1 MLSVV
6 LLSALAASADVK
18 ISLSDLVFKANETKE
33 VSITLEND
41 DYVLTG
47 IGGDII
53 FPKGF
58 TFVNLNT
65 NPKVAGVYVQKT
77 NRCPAAWSVLSSTA
91 NENQKLVRTDGRS
104 VLRLSAL
111 QSSNN
116 VKKAI
121 AAGKG
126 AVFTFK
132 VTAPADWDPTNDDKV
147 EFSKFSVSGIGEANE
162 SKIFN
167 KEVKMLNS
175 NKRASFSAE
184 NISVTPNHEATVT
197 VSMDNSENMGL
208 TALQCDITLP
218 EGLTFVENEEGDV
231 CIPAD
236 RLHASSH
243 NITAPTNET
252 KDKLRAIIQSD
263 TNLPIQGTNGALF
276 TFNVTCKDDFK
287 TGEIEI
293 SGIKGAFI
301 SGELFDKFDESEI
314 KITVTNPDV
323 EANAEADEALKALE
337 GKVANTIKAFGEYAD
352 TVQTVLKEQKEALE
366 KKLADVKEAAKVSKE
381 KGTAAAD
388 LETLKAAIAETEAM
402 ATKLIEDADKTKKE
416 IEDKAAAEKA
426 NADQYGQDTLAVAN
440 AEKALSD
447 AIAGMAEYDESV
459 KAAFAEA
466 QTAAKAALTAAKDAV
481 KKSFEA
487 GTAVADKEA
496 NAALVAAVNEAAAK
510 MATEA
515 KAAQE
520 KFLADKAAAEA
531 NAAQY
536 AKDSTALANVQK
548 ALDDAVAGMAEY
560 DESVK
565 TAMQGAI
572 ATAQA
577 EINVAKVQIEASFA
591 AATSVADATK
601 NAALVEKAQA
611 VVAKVASD
619 AKAAQDKFL
628 ADKDAKALEA
638 AYAQATAVV
647 TDLNKAL
654 ATAQKTI
661 ATECAD
667 VKDSEAVVAAA
678 AAVKAQITALSEA
691 IEAAKADR
699 SLTTTIETVLAPK
712 AEIETAI
719 AKMVED
725 AKAAQKVVDD
735 KKAAL
740 DAAYAYAQQEL
751 ASLKTSFATAQE
763 TIAKECADVKNS
775 DAVVAAAA
783 AIEAQIAAAAEAVEA
798 AKADGS
804 LVNKKDE
811 LVAKKA
817 EVEAAI
823 AKMVEDAKAA
833 QKDFEAQ
840 KALDA
845 AYAQAQELLNGL
857 NQKLA
862 NAQDAINTFCPDV
875 KDGETVTAAVD
886 AVKAQIA
893 AAAEA
898 IEAAK
903 ADGTLID
910 KKDEL
915 LSKKTEIEA
924 AISQLPAIAQKA
936 QKDFEAQKAL
946 DAAYAQATAVL
957 NSLNQKLANAMEAI
971 NEFCPDVKDSSLVVD
986 GKAAIEAQIAT
997 LSDAIEAAKA
1007 DGSLTAEI
1015 VNILTPK
1022 TAIETAIDQ
1031 LKADAKKAQ
1040 HDIDTAIEGVEGSE
1054 NISKIYTL
1062 SGKEVSRAEKGQ
1074 VYIIRYVNGSTK
1086 KVMVK

>member
-1 MLSVV
+1 MNMLKTTHKILTALIVLFMATSAAVAQNVKFSLGNLVLVPGKETVV
-6 LLSALAASADVK
+6 SLELENDVK
-18 ISLSDLVFKANETKE
+18 IPQGAIFADIFMPEGVTFVKNLSTDSYVERTSRVSDAASVMASTKK
-33 VSITLEND
+33 END
-41 DYVLTG
+41 DL
-47 IGGDII
+47 
-53 FPKGF
+53 
-58 TFVNLNT
+58 
-65 NPKVAGVYVQKT
+65 A
-77 NRCPAAWSVLSSTA
+77 
-91 NENQKLVRTDGRS
+91 ENQLR
-104 VLRLSAL
+104 VLILDMD
-111 QSSNN
+111 NEME
-116 VKKAI
+116 
-121 AAGKG
+121 AGEG
-126 AVFTFK
+126 AVLTFK
-132 VTAPADWDPTNDDKV
+132 VKTDVNAQFPINAVAEIKDASAGRYKFPDTKFSISDGTFVGTVTAPDFTITP
-147 EFSKFSVSGIGEANE
+147 SKEA
-162 SKIFN
+162 
-167 KEVKMLNS
+167 V
-175 NKRASFSAE
+175 
-184 NISVTPNHEATVT
+184 VT
-197 VSMDNSENMGL
+197 VNMTNNL
-208 TALQCDITLP
+208 PVCSFQTTITLP
-218 EGLTFVENEEGDV
+218 EGLSFVEETRTNSKGEEEKYCFTLANRVATSHQTIENVTGSTAKVMVVSKSLFEPVDMLGSAGPLFSFKV
-231 CIPAD
+231 KAD
-236 RLHASSH
+236 QALTAESVIKLTETFASS
-243 NITAPTNET
+243 IDA
-252 KDKLRAIIQSD
+252 KLYNFAKLS
-263 TNLPIQGTNGALF
+263 
-276 TFNVTCKDDFK
+276 
-287 TGEIEI
+287 
-293 SGIKGAFI
+293 IK
-301 SGELFDKFDESEI
+301 
-314 KITVTNPDV
+314 VTNPDAD
-323 EANAEADEALKALE
+323 ANKEADAALKALDQ
-337 GKVANTIKAFGEYAD
+337 KVAETLTAFGEYAD
-352 TVQTVLKEQKEALE
+352 TVQTVLKEQKDALV
-366 KKLADVKEAAKVSKE
+366 KKLADVNEAAKTSKD

-426 NADQYGQDTLAVAN
+426 NAEQYAQDTLAVAA
-440 AEKALSD
+440 AEKALSE
-447 AIAGMAEYDESV
+447 AVAGMAEYDESV

-466 QTAAKAALTAAKDAV
+466 KTAAEAALATAKDAAE
-481 KKSFEA
+481 KSYKA
-487 GTAVADKEA
+487 GTSVADKDA
-496 NAALVAAVNEAAAK
+496 NAALVAAVNEAATKLA
-510 MATEA
+510 AES

-536 AKDSTALANVQK
+536 ANDSTALATVQK
-548 ALDDAVAGMAEY
+548 ALDEAVAGMAEY

-591 AATSVADATK
+591 AATSVADAAK
-601 NAALVEKAQA
+601 NAALVEKAKA

-619 AKAAQDKFL
+619 AKAAQDKFI
-628 ADKDAKALEA
+628 ADRDAKALEA
-638 AYAQATAVV
+638 AYTQATAVV
-647 TDLNKAL
+647 ADLNKAF
-654 ATAQKTI
+654 ATAQKTV

-667 VKDSEAVVAAA
+667 VKDSETVVAAT

-691 IEAAKADR
+691 VEAAKADG

-712 AEIETAI
+712 AEIEAAI
-719 AKMVED
+719 TKMVED

-751 ASLKTSFATAQE
+751 ASLKSSFATAQE
-763 TIAKECADVKNS
+763 TIAKECADVKDS
-775 DAVVAAAA
+775 ESVVAAAT
-783 AIEAQIAAAAEAVEA
+783 AIEAQITSAAEAIEA

-804 LVNKKDE
+804 LVNKGDE

-823 AKMVEDAKAA
+823 TKMVEDAKAA

-862 NAQDAINTFCPDV
+862 AAQDAINTFCPDV
-875 KDGETVTAAVD
+875 KDGETVTAAVA
-886 AVKAQIA
+886 AVKAQITA
-893 AAAEA
+893 LSEA
-898 IEAAK
+898 VEAAK
-903 ADGTLID
+903 ADGSLIE

-915 LSKKTEIEA
+915 LSKKAEVEE

-936 QKDFEAQKAL
+936 QKDFEAQQAL
-946 DAAYAQATAVL
+946 DAAYAQATAVV
-957 NSLNQKLANAMEAI
+957 NSLNQKLATAMEAI
-971 NEFCPDVKDSSLVVD
+971 DEFCPDVKDSSLVVD
-986 GKAAIEAQIAT
+986 GKAAIEAQIAS
-997 LSDAIEAAKA
+997 LSEAIETAKA

-1015 VNILTPK
+1015 VNILAPK

>member
-1 MLSVV
+1 MKHFNTIQRTFTMLGVV

-18 ISLSDLVFKANETKE
+18 VSLGDLVFKANETKE

-41 DYVLTG
+41 DYVLTA

-65 NPKVAGVYVQKT
+65 NLNVAGVYVQKT

-91 NENQKLVRTDGRS
+91 KENKNLAPEKYDGRS

-111 QSSNN
+111 QSSDN

-132 VTAPADWDPTNDDKV
+132 VTAPADWNPNNTDFV
-147 EFSKFSVSGIGEANE
+147 ELQKFSVSGIGENKKSETFNE
-162 SKIFN
+162 QVS
-167 KEVKMLNS
+167 MLNS
-175 NKRASFSAE
+175 NMRAAFSAE
-184 NISVTPNHEATVT
+184 DISVTPNHEATVT
-197 VSMDNSENMGL
+197 VSMDNSEGIGL
-208 TALQCDITLP
+208 TALQYIIALP
-218 EGLTFVENEEGDV
+218 EGLTFAENEEGDICV
-231 CIPAD
+231 TAD

-243 NITAPTNET
+243 RITSNLSGNVL
-252 KDKLRAIIQSD
+252 KAIIESD
-263 TNLPIQGTNGALF
+263 TNLPIQGTTGALF
-276 TFNVTCKDDFK
+276 TFNVKCDENFNE
-287 TGEIEI
+287 GEIKI
-293 SGIKGAFI
+293 TDIKGAFLNGV
-301 SGELFDKFDESEI
+301 SFNNFDTMEPI
-314 KITVTNPDV
+314 KVTNPDV
-323 EANAEADEALKALE
+323 KANKEADEALKALDQ
-337 GKVANTIKAFGEYAD
+337 KVAKTLTAFGEYAD

-366 KKLADVKEAAKVSKE
+366 KKLADVKEAAKASKD

-426 NADQYGQDTLAVAN
+426 NAEQYAQDTLAVAS
-440 AEKALSD
+440 AEKALSE
-447 AIAGMAEYDESV
+447 AVAGMAEYDESV

-466 QTAAKAALTAAKDAV
+466 KTAAEAALATAKDATE
-481 KKSFEA
+481 KSYKA
-487 GTAVADKEA
+487 GTSVADKDA
-496 NAALVAAVNEAAAK
+496 NAALVAAVNEAATKLA
-510 MATEA
+510 AEA

-536 AKDSTALANVQK
+536 ANDSTALATVQK
-548 ALDDAVAGMAEY
+548 TLEEAVAGMAEY

-591 AATSVADATK
+591 AATSVADAAK
-601 NAALVEKAQA
+601 NAALVEKAKA

-619 AKAAQDKFL
+619 AKAAQDKFI
-628 ADKDAKALEA
+628 ADRDAKALEA
-638 AYAQATAVV
+638 AYTQATAVV
-647 TDLNKAL
+647 ADLNKAF
-654 ATAQKTI
+654 ATAQKTV

-667 VKDSEAVVAAA
+667 VKDSETVVAAT

-691 IEAAKADR
+691 VEAAKADG

-712 AEIETAI
+712 AEIEAAI
-719 AKMVED
+719 TKMVED
-725 AKAAQKVVDD
+725 AK
-735 KKAAL
+735 
-740 DAAYAYAQQEL
+740 
-751 ASLKTSFATAQE
+751 T
-763 TIAKECADVKNS
+763 
-775 DAVVAAAA
+775 
-783 AIEAQIAAAAEAVEA
+783 
-798 AKADGS
+798 
-804 LVNKKDE
+804 
-811 LVAKKA
+811 
-817 EVEAAI
+817 
-823 AKMVEDAKAA
+823 A

-862 NAQDAINTFCPDV
+862 AAQDAINTFCPDV
-875 KDGETVTAAVD
+875 KDGETVTAAVA

-893 AAAEA
+893 TLSEA
-898 IEAAK
+898 VEAAK
-903 ADGTLID
+903 ADGSLIE

-915 LSKKTEIEA
+915 LSKKAEVEE

-936 QKDFEAQKAL
+936 QKDFEAQQAL
-946 DAAYAQATAVL
+946 DAAYAQATAVV
-957 NSLNQKLANAMEAI
+957 NSLNQKLATAMEAI
-971 NEFCPDVKDSSLVVD
+971 DEFCPDVKDSSLVVD
-986 GKAAIEAQIAT
+986 GKAAIEAQIAS
-997 LSDAIEAAKA
+997 LSEAIETAKA

-1015 VNILTPK
+1015 VNILAPK

>member
-1 MLSVV
+1 MLGVV
-6 LLSALAASADVK
+6 LLSALVASADVK
-18 ISLSDLVFKANETKE
+18 VSLGDLVFKANETKE

-41 DYVLTG
+41 DYVLTA

-65 NPKVAGVYVQKT
+65 NPNVAGVYVQKT

-91 NENQKLVRTDGRS
+91 KENKNLAPEKYDGRS

-111 QSSNN
+111 QSSDN

-121 AAGKG
+121 SAGKG

-132 VTAPADWDPTNDDKV
+132 VTAPADWNPDNKDFV
-147 EFSKFSVSGIGEANE
+147 ELQKFSVSGIGEGKSSKTFNE
-162 SKIFN
+162 QVS
-167 KEVKMLNS
+167 MLNS
-175 NKRASFSAE
+175 NMRAAFSAE
-184 NISVTPNHEATVT
+184 DISVTPNHEATVT
-197 VSMDNSENMGL
+197 VSMDNSEGIGL
-208 TALQCDITLP
+208 TALQYVISLP
-218 EGLTFVENEEGDV
+218 EGLTFAENEEGDICV
-231 CIPAD
+231 TAD

-243 NITAPTNET
+243 RITS
-252 KDKLRAIIQSD
+252 KLSGNVLKAIIESD
-263 TNLPIQGTNGALF
+263 TNLPIQGTTGALF
-276 TFNVTCKDDFK
+276 TFNVKC
-287 TGEIEI
+287 
-293 SGIKGAFI
+293 
-301 SGELFDKFDESEI
+301 DENFNEGEI
-314 KITVTNPDV
+314 KITDIKGASFRGDSFNNFDKMEPIKVSNPDV
-323 EANAEADEALKALE
+323 KANKEADEALKALDQ
-337 GKVANTIKAFGEYAD
+337 KVAETLTAFGEYAD
-352 TVQTVLKEQKEALE
+352 IVQTVLKEQKEALE
-366 KKLADVKEAAKVSKE
+366 KKLADVKEAAKASKDN
-381 KGTAAAD
+381 GTAAAD

-426 NADQYGQDTLAVAN
+426 NAEQYAQDILAVAA
-440 AEKALSD
+440 AEKALSE
-447 AIAGMAEYDESV
+447 AVAGMAEYDESV

-466 QTAAKAALTAAKDAV
+466 KTAAEAALATAKDATE
-481 KKSFEA
+481 KSYKA
-487 GTAVADKEA
+487 GTSVADKDA
-496 NAALVAAVNEAAAK
+496 NAALVAAVNEAATKLA
-510 MATEA
+510 AEA

-536 AKDSTALANVQK
+536 ANDSTALATVQK
-548 ALDDAVAGMAEY
+548 ALEEAVAGMAEY

-591 AATSVADATK
+591 AATSVADAAK
-601 NAALVEKAQA
+601 NAALVEKAKA

-619 AKAAQDKFL
+619 AKAAQDKFI
-628 ADKDAKALEA
+628 ADRDAKALEA
-638 AYAQATAVV
+638 AYTQATAVV
-647 TDLNKAL
+647 A
-654 ATAQKTI
+654 AT
-661 ATECAD
+661 
-667 VKDSEAVVAAA
+667 

-691 IEAAKADR
+691 VEAAKADG

-712 AEIETAI
+712 AEVEAAI
-719 AKMVED
+719 TKMVED

-740 DAAYAYAQQEL
+740 DAAYAQAQQEL
-751 ASLKTSFATAQE
+751 ASLKSSFATAQE
-763 TIAKECADVKNS
+763 TIAKECADVKDS
-775 DAVVAAAA
+775 ESVVAAAT
-783 AIEAQIAAAAEAVEA
+783 AIAAQITAAAEAIEA

-804 LVNKKDE
+804 LVNKGDE

-823 AKMVEDAKAA
+823 TKMVEDAKAA

-862 NAQDAINTFCPDV
+862 AAQDAINTFCPDV
-875 KDGETVTAAVD
+875 KDGETVTAAVA
-886 AVKAQIA
+886 AVKAQITA
-893 AAAEA
+893 LSEA
-898 IEAAK
+898 VEAAK
-903 ADGTLID
+903 ADGSLIE

-915 LSKKTEIEA
+915 LSKKAEVEE

-936 QKDFEAQKAL
+936 QKDFEAQQAL
-946 DAAYAQATAVL
+946 DAAYAQATAVV
-957 NSLNQKLANAMEAI
+957 NSLNQKLATAMEAI
-971 NEFCPDVKDSSLVVD
+971 DEFCPDVKDSSLVVD
-986 GKAAIEAQIAT
+986 GKAAIEAQIAS
-997 LSDAIEAAKA
+997 LSEAIETAKA

-1015 VNILTPK
+1015 VNILAPK

>member
-1 MLSVV
+1 MLGVV
-6 LLSALAASADVK
+6 LLSALVASADVK
-18 ISLSDLVFKANETKE
+18 VSLGDLVFKANETKE

-41 DYVLTG
+41 DYVLTA

-65 NPKVAGVYVQKT
+65 NPNVAGVYVQKT

-91 NENQKLVRTDGRS
+91 KENKNLAPEKYDGRS

-111 QSSNN
+111 QSSDN

-121 AAGKG
+121 SAGKG

-132 VTAPADWDPTNDDKV
+132 VTAPADWNPDNKDFV
-147 EFSKFSVSGIGEANE
+147 ELQKFSVSGIGEGKSSKTFNE
-162 SKIFN
+162 QVS
-167 KEVKMLNS
+167 MLNS
-175 NKRASFSAE
+175 NMRAAFSAE
-184 NISVTPNHEATVT
+184 DISVTPNHEATVT
-197 VSMDNSENMGL
+197 VSMDNSEGIGL
-208 TALQCDITLP
+208 TALQYVISLP
-218 EGLTFVENEEGDV
+218 EGLTFAENEEGDICV
-231 CIPAD
+231 TAD

-243 NITAPTNET
+243 RITS
-252 KDKLRAIIQSD
+252 KLSGNVLKAIIESD
-263 TNLPIQGTNGALF
+263 TNLPIQGTTGALF
-276 TFNVTCKDDFK
+276 TFNVKC
-287 TGEIEI
+287 
-293 SGIKGAFI
+293 
-301 SGELFDKFDESEI
+301 DENFNEGEI
-314 KITVTNPDV
+314 KITDIKGASFRGDSFNNFDKMEPIKVSNPDV
-323 EANAEADEALKALE
+323 KANKEADEALKALDQ
-337 GKVANTIKAFGEYAD
+337 KVAETLTAFGEYAD
-352 TVQTVLKEQKEALE
+352 IVQTVLKEQKEALE
-366 KKLADVKEAAKVSKE
+366 KKLADVKEAAKASKDN
-381 KGTAAAD
+381 GTAAAD

-426 NADQYGQDTLAVAN
+426 NAEQYAQDILAVAA
-440 AEKALSD
+440 AEKALSE
-447 AIAGMAEYDESV
+447 AVAGMAEYDESV

-466 QTAAKAALTAAKDAV
+466 KTAAEAALATAKDATE
-481 KKSFEA
+481 KSYKA
-487 GTAVADKEA
+487 GTSVADKDA
-496 NAALVAAVNEAAAK
+496 NAALVAAVNEAATKLA
-510 MATEA
+510 AEA

-536 AKDSTALANVQK
+536 ANDSTALATVQK
-548 ALDDAVAGMAEY
+548 ALEEAVAGMAEY

-591 AATSVADATK
+591 AATSVADAAK
-601 NAALVEKAQA
+601 NAALVEKAKA

-619 AKAAQDKFL
+619 AKAAQDKFI
-628 ADKDAKALEA
+628 ADRDAKALEA
-638 AYAQATAVV
+638 AYTQATAVV
-647 TDLNKAL
+647 
-654 ATAQKTI
+654 
-661 ATECAD
+661 AD
-667 VKDSEAVVAAA
+667 VKDSEAVVAAT

-691 IEAAKADR
+691 VEAAKADG

-712 AEIETAI
+712 AEVEAAI
-719 AKMVED
+719 TKMVED

-740 DAAYAYAQQEL
+740 DAAYAQAQQEL
-751 ASLKTSFATAQE
+751 ASLKSSFATAQE
-763 TIAKECADVKNS
+763 TIAKECADVKDS
-775 DAVVAAAA
+775 ESVVAAAT
-783 AIEAQIAAAAEAVEA
+783 AIAAQITAAAVDIES

-804 LVNKKDE
+804 LVNKGDE

-823 AKMVEDAKAA
+823 TKMVEDAKAA

-862 NAQDAINTFCPDV
+862 AAQDAINTFCPDV
-875 KDGETVTAAVD
+875 KDGETVTAAVA
-886 AVKAQIA
+886 AVKAQITA
-893 AAAEA
+893 LSEA
-898 IEAAK
+898 VEAAK
-903 ADGTLID
+903 ADGSLIE

-915 LSKKTEIEA
+915 LSKKAEVEE

-936 QKDFEAQKAL
+936 QKDFEAQQAL
-946 DAAYAQATAVL
+946 DAAYAQATAVV
-957 NSLNQKLANAMEAI
+957 NSLNQKLATAMEAI
-971 NEFCPDVKDSSLVVD
+971 DEFCPDVKDSSLVVD
-986 GKAAIEAQIAT
+986 GKAAIEAQIAS
-997 LSDAIEAAKA
+997 LSEAIETAKA

-1015 VNILTPK
+1015 VNILAPK